1 MRIETLAAR
10 NVVFY
15 ANQYD
20 HPVDPPDEEEL
31 ATPSDEPEIST
42 SQVEKLASAK
52 TITDINIEIETE
64 MGVDDFGY
72 MLFDSSLLIKLLS
85 TIGKCKD
92 CNSNINDVYGPNAK
106 QKKV

>member
-1 MRIETLAAR
+1 MGNKIGKQRCRENR
-10 NVVFY
+10 DPRSKKCRVFY

-64 MGVDDFGY
+64 MGCG
-72 MLFDSSLLIKLLS
+72 
-85 TIGKCKD
+85 
-92 CNSNINDVYGPNAK
+92 
-106 QKKV
+106 